1 MLISRQQAALR
12 MTVLFIG
19 SLHTYRDRQTSNKG
33 IYKRGCFLKDT
44 FPEIVGEKDSEC
56 LRGESFPVSR
66 SWQKT

>member
-44 FPEIVGEKDSEC
+44 FP
-56 LRGESFPVSR
+56 
-66 SWQKT
+66 